1 MQPTSTRTR
10 STKMRYAWMSPVVG
24 VLILAF
30 GLYYVATASPNV
42 VELGVVDTALGVGW
56 TLGSLLSVGIARA
69 Q

>member
-1 MQPTSTRTR
+1 M
-10 STKMRYAWMSPVVG
+10 
-24 VLILAF
+24 ILAF